1 MNAYAGSPLETPVAA
16 AGAKRAGGGGG
27 GVTFAGVPETPAA
40 TRPGGELVRDILLYS
55 NPPLTYVAAAAGVL
69 ALALAW
75 FVLRGAHGLT
85 LLSGATRAGCCRAN
99 SAAPGS
105 RALHILHCRC
115 FFPLI
120 LLGLL
125 A

>member
-1 MNAYAGSPLETPVAA
+1 LSFAELILRALPQRRSAISDAQQELSMNAYAGSPLETP
-16 AGAKRAGGGGG
+16 
-27 GVTFAGVPETPAA
+27 
-40 TRPGGELVRDILLYS
+40 
-55 NPPLTYVAAAAGVL
+55 VAAAAGVL